1 VKRAAPLAASK
12 RQLQALLDGSRFL
25 RHYGFRVV
33 SVGAGTCT
41 VLMPFRR
48 TLQRPGGIVNGP
60 ALMAAADCA
69 MWMAIKAQLG
79 VEHDALTSDLDTAFL
94 APARN
99 EPVYCTAR
107 ILKFGKRRIYGVA
120 QCHDHNGG
128 LFTHHTMTYVRVT

>member
-1 VKRAAPLAASK
+1 VVYEYLYFFRGSLEPVRERRTCPGDGPARARAAEELLRIPSIS
-12 RQLQALLDGSRFL
+12 ALPEHRKDVARCAQW
-25 RHYGFRVV
+25 V
-33 SVGAGTCT
+33 
-41 VLMPFRR
+41 
-48 TLQRPGGIVNGP
+48 
-60 ALMAAADCA
+60 ADE
-69 MWMAIKAQLG
+69 MERIGL
-79 VEHDALTSDLDTAFL
+79 EHDALTSDLDTAFL